1 MVTPIQIPAVQY
13 SLFHNLRS
21 GYAAI
26 NNTTLATVKR
36 NAMINDAEK
45 DSVAIFP
52 IANVLPQSIAVTKAA
67 SLADVD
73 FFICKSPCIPNK
85 LFIFISFLNKLVN
98 VHSNSPQNS
107 VRLTFESHPFQVDA
121 LSFQTLQSD

>member
-21 GYAAI
+21 GYAAV

-52 IANVLPQSIAVTKAA
+52 IVNVLPHNIAVMKAA

-73 FFICKSPCIPNK
+73 FFICKSPI
-85 LFIFISFLNKLVN
+85 
-98 VHSNSPQNS
+98 
-107 VRLTFESHPFQVDA
+107 
-121 LSFQTLQSD
+121 